1 MDGKPRWRNDKDGIR
16 GKRANCKAV
25 SRGTEQEAISCV
37 LPWFLHVLPT
47 ILGVNI

>member
-1 MDGKPRWRNDKDGIR
+1 MIKMVSGGR
-16 GKRANCKAV
+16 GQTARLCQ
-25 SRGTEQEAISCV
+25 RGTEQEAISCV